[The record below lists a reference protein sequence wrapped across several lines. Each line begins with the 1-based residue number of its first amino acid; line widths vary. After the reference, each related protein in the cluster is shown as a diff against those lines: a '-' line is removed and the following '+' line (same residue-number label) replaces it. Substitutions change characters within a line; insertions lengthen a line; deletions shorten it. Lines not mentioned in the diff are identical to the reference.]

1 MNDVLT
7 FFLST
12 NNLRIFKLIKDRFN
26 RNISLI
32 IIEILRILDIANCI
46 IEFIRLEVSRAQSH
60 GVILGLSGGVD
71 SSVAV
76 SLATK
81 ALGNHR
87 VIGLIL
93 PDKKVSEQKDIRDA
107 VDIAKLLNIKYQII
121 DITEIK
127 QKYID
132 LLPVEKI
139 PLGNLTARIRMTLL
153 YYYANLYNKLV
164 LGTSDKSEMMIG
176 YFTKFGDGA
185 SDLLPLADVYK
196 TQVRKLG
203 TYLNVPQTI
212 LLKKSTPSLWRNQTA
227 ENEIGMEYEKIDNI
241 LKYIEENN
249 SSISNKDLVKKGLN
263 KKDVEFIQNL
273 VLKNIHKKKLPKIC
287 YISSE

>member
-1 MNDVLT
+1 MMFQL
-7 FFLST
+7 FLSI

-60 GVILGLSGGVD
+60 GVVLGLSGGVD

-76 SLATK
+76 SLATQ
-81 ALGNHR
+81 ALGSKR
-87 VIGLIL
+87 VLGLIL
-93 PDKKVSEQKDIRDA
+93 PDKKVSDQKDIDDA
-107 VDIAKLLNIKYQII
+107 VDLSKLLDIKYQII

-139 PLGNLTARIRMTLL
+139 SVGNLTARIRMTLL

-164 LGTSDKSEMMIG
+164 LGTSDKSEIMIG

-196 TQVRKLG
+196 TQVRELG
-203 TYLNVPQTI
+203 RYLNVPKTI

>member
-1 MNDVLT
+1 
-7 FFLST
+7 
-12 NNLRIFKLIKDRFN
+12 
-26 RNISLI
+26 
-32 IIEILRILDIANCI
+32 LRILDIANCI
-46 IEFIRLEVSRAQSH
+46 IEFIRLEVSRAQSP
-60 GVILGLSGGVD
+60 GVVLGLSGGVD

-81 ALGNHR
+81 ALGNQR
-87 VIGLIL
+87 VLGLIL
-93 PDKKVSEQKDIRDA
+93 PDKKVSEQKDICDA
-107 VDIAKLLNIKYQII
+107 VDMAKLLDIKYQII

-139 PLGNLTARIRMTLL
+139 PVGNLTARIRMTLL

-164 LGTSDKSEMMIG
+164 LGTSDKSEMIG

-203 TYLNVPQTI
+203 SYLNVPQTI

-249 SSISNKDLVKKGLN
+249 SSISNKDLIKKGLK

-273 VLKNIHKKKLPKIC
+273 VLKNIHKRKLPKIC
-287 YISSE
+287 YISS

>member
-1 MNDVLT
+1 
-7 FFLST
+7 
-12 NNLRIFKLIKDRFN
+12 
-26 RNISLI
+26 
-32 IIEILRILDIANCI
+32 LRILDIANCI
-46 IEFIRLEVSRAQSH
+46 IEFIRLEVSRTQSH
-60 GVILGLSGGVD
+60 GVVLGLSGGVD

-81 ALGNHR
+81 ALGNQR

-93 PDKKVSEQKDIRDA
+93 PDKKVSEQNDIRDA
-107 VDIAKLLNIKYQII
+107 VDIAKLLDIKYQII